1 MKISKKQ
8 IIIVILAL
16 VMALTAMLL
25 SSCKDKNNQTD
36 TGKNDT
42 ADTGNGTQGSTENGG
57 QSEPIADLSINSF
70 TVGYLSRKDYLE
82 GDYDEGKITD
92 RVIFEDESEAYMVVD
107 FSVTLNKEV
116 EHGKRIS
123 LDTLFPGRSLLD
135 ITIEQ
140 APTSETEEIEYSDAT
155 VLRSNFSLPARVG
168 DTKDIRV
175 ILRLMHL
182 SGGVVNFELTLAS
195 DDDVSIAGPTSRSK
209 ALDTGLPRLIY
220 SLNDD
225 GKSYTVR
232 GAHSELTDAVIPEA
246 LNNGF
251 PVTSIKDGAL
261 KGHTALKTLKIGSN
275 VTDIG
280 EYAFMNCTALSEVTM
295 GDGVLTIDNQAF
307 GGCSALSSVY
317 VSSLDVWLGIEF
329 SGASSNPTY
338 SAHDLF
344 VDGELLTDLT
354 IPEGVT
360 RIKDNAFVGCDK
372 IKRVTI
378 TNDLTSID
386 TAAFM
391 DCDGLLGVYISSIE
405 SWCGI
410 EFGSYSASPL
420 YYAKNLYLNG
430 ELVTQVVIPEGI
442 EEIEGFSFRNCTSIT
457 SVSVPS
463 SVKTIKYGAFSDCPA
478 LTDVTVSG
486 GVIGQRAFS
495 ECTALSRLGIGEGVT
510 EIGYYAFEGCK
521 ALSYVDLPSSVK
533 TLNSSAFA
541 DCIGLT
547 GISIGA
553 AVTFIGSDAF
563 ENCTKLTDVYYAGD
577 AESWSN
583 IKISSEGNEPLINAT
598 VHYDHNDEN

>member
-1 MKISKKQ
+1 
-8 IIIVILAL
+8 
-16 VMALTAMLL
+16 
-25 SSCKDKNNQTD
+25 
-36 TGKNDT
+36 
-42 ADTGNGTQGSTENGG
+42 
-57 QSEPIADLSINSF
+57 
-70 TVGYLSRKDYLE
+70 
-82 GDYDEGKITD
+82 
-92 RVIFEDESEAYMVVD
+92 
-107 FSVTLNKEV
+107 
-116 EHGKRIS
+116 
-123 LDTLFPGRSLLD
+123 
-135 ITIEQ
+135 
-140 APTSETEEIEYSDAT
+140 
-155 VLRSNFSLPARVG
+155 
-168 DTKDIRV
+168 
-175 ILRLMHL
+175 
-182 SGGVVNFELTLAS
+182 
-195 DDDVSIAGPTSRSK
+195 
-209 ALDTGLPRLIY
+209 
-220 SLNDD
+220 
-225 GKSYTVR
+225 
-232 GAHSELTDAVIPEA
+232 
-246 LNNGF
+246 
-251 PVTSIKDGAL
+251 
-261 KGHTALKTLKIGSN
+261 
-275 VTDIG
+275 
-280 EYAFMNCTALSEVTM
+280 
-295 GDGVLTIDNQAF
+295 
-307 GGCSALSSVY
+307 
-317 VSSLDVWLGIEF
+317 
-329 SGASSNPTY
+329 
-338 SAHDLF
+338 
-344 VDGELLTDLT
+344 
-354 IPEGVT
+354 VT